1 MVHRWH
7 RRITKCAAPRIV
19 LAASAAII
27 EPLSPYSACRLR
39 RYHLPELLT
48 VLLLPL
54 LFHCRQELPLL

>member
-1 MVHRWH
+1 MPAESQSV
-7 RRITKCAAPRIV
+7 APRIV

-54 LFHCRQELPLL
+54 I